1 MKDDNGIDVMHGDV
15 ISFSFGLPPRE
26 GRCKVWLYNSVFF
39 AFDMDRPNIWLKLRN
54 LRRHVGR
61 WYIEL
66 SDSEYER
73 RTKRKHGTHR

>member
-1 MKDDNGIDVMHGDV
+1 MKDDDGIDVMHGDV

-26 GRCKVWLYNSVFF
+26 GRCKVYLYNSVFF
-39 AFDMDRPNIWLKLRN
+39 AFDMDRPNIWMKLRN

-66 SDSEYER
+66 NDSEYER